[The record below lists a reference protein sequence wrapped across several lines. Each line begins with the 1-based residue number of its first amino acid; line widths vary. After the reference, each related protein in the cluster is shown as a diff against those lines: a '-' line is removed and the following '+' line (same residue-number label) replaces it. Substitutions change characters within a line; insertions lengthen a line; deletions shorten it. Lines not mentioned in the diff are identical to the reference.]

1 MQYVCDFGPARG
13 AFGGKVGRPLLL
25 RSPVTLRAVR
35 SEPAYNQ
42 QHATLRA
49 VLRRCRPERTQ
60 STPVVVFDLDGTLM
74 DNRPRTCAILREYA
88 GRCRDRDPGLAARL
102 ERARPGDLAYL
113 LSDSLERL
121 GAHRTE
127 LVAEMQ
133 SFWRDRFFADPHLVH
148 DVALPGAVEYV
159 RACYDAGA
167 LLVYMTGR
175 DLPLM
180 GTGTFQSLRDLGFP
194 IGVPA
199 TELVLK
205 PDASMPDEAFKRLA
219 APDLARVGHV
229 VAAFDNEPA
238 NCNVMLA
245 HYPDAHVVFVD
256 TQHMPGAPPLDAGVC
271 VVRDFCVD

>member
-1 MQYVCDFGPARG
+1 MS
-13 AFGGKVGRPLLL
+13 L
-25 RSPVTLRAVR
+25 RVVR
-35 SEPAYNQ
+35 SESAPTRQDVA
-42 QHATLRA
+42 LRGI
-49 VLRRCRPERTQ
+49 LRRCRADRAQT
-60 STPVVVFDLDGTLM
+60 TPVVVFDLDGTLM
-74 DNRPRTCAILREYA
+74 DNRPRTVAILREF
-88 GRCRDRDPGLAARL
+88 AARHGHLDPEIARRL
-102 ERARPGDLAYL
+102 EGARPHDLEYL
-113 LSDSLERL
+113 LTDSLERL

-127 LVAEMQ
+127 LVAELQ
-133 SFWRDRFFADPHLVH
+133 TFWRDRFFTDSHLPH
-148 DVALPGAVEYV
+148 DVALPGAVAFA

-167 LLVYMTGR
+167 ILVYLTGR

-180 GTGTFQSLRDLGFP
+180 GTGTFASLRDLGFP

-229 VAAFDNEPA
+229 IAAFDNEPA

-256 TQHMPGAPPLDAGVC
+256 TQHMPGAPELGAGVH
-271 VVRDFCVD
+271 VVRDFEMA